1 VSSIK
6 RMVASIA
13 VLPRPAAQL
22 VDEAKTM
29 RLRVWNLPSFEMAR
43 FQLTTRQDGP
53 VELAAGV

>member
-1 VSSIK
+1 
-6 RMVASIA
+6 MVASIV